1 MTADDVR
8 GYERH
13 PTWWKAPLVATVP
26 VLPILVWDYVFLG
39 AEDALGFL
47 GGVVHWGLGLLV
59 LAWLLPHRRSLR
71 AARVSAAVTGLV
83 CVLLPLALVLL
94 IGLVAASA

>member
-8 GYERH
+8 VDERH

-26 VLPILVWDYVFLG
+26 ASPILVWDYVFLG

-47 GGVVHWGLGLLV
+47 GGVVHWGFGLLV

-71 AARVSAAVTGLV
+71 TARLTATVTGLV
-83 CVLLPLALVLL
+83 CVLLPPALMVL
-94 IGLVAASA
+94 IGLVTASA

>member
-1 MTADDVR
+1 MTADAER
-8 GYERH
+8 GDEHH

-26 VLPILVWDYVFLG
+26 ALPILVWDYVFLG

-47 GGVVHWGLGLLV
+47 GGVVHWGFGLLA

-71 AARVSAAVTGLV
+71 TARLTATVTGLV
-83 CVLLPLALVLL
+83 HVLLPPALMVL
-94 IGLVAASA
+94 IGLVTASA